1 MRAFNKQA
9 MMKQKIYEKILA
21 TQSEMDYNPV
31 IRFQKIIFN
40 MDKAK

>member
-9 MMKQKIYEKILA
+9 MMKQKIYENIFA

-31 IRFQKIIFN
+31 IRFQKNIFN